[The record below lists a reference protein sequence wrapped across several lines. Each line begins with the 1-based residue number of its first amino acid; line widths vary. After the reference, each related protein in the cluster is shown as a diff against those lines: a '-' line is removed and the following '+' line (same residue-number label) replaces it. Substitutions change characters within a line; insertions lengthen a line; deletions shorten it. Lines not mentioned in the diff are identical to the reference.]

1 MTNLPPQSSVTGNA
15 IQGAGTEGAGT
26 GTGPSL
32 SDLTE
37 ALRQR
42 AGSDGTVPAGIAAA
56 LVEETGWNGRLLD
69 VLGILTDDV
78 EKMGYL
84 AGGRRPDEVVTSL
97 SLWAESPLSLG
108 DIRLIVTAG
117 GWDPEPFVV
126 LSRAGLLRAILQ
138 APDGSIRRIRGELAG
153 GWVSDQLAL
162 ADDTS
167 ILRAVR
173 EVLDGAGE

>member
-1 MTNLPPQSSVTGNA
+1 MS
-15 IQGAGTEGAGT
+15 QGAPAEGAKT
-26 GTGPSL
+26 PTGPSL

-42 AGSDGTVPAGIAAA
+42 AGADGTVPAGIAAA
-56 LVEETGWNGRLLD
+56 LIEEIGWSGRIID
-69 VLGILTDDV
+69 VLGVLTDDV

-84 AGGRRPDEVVTSL
+84 AGGRRPDEVVTWL
-97 SLWAESPLSLG
+97 SLWAESPLSLEE
-108 DIRLIVTAG
+108 IRLIVTAG

-126 LSRAGLLRAILQ
+126 LSRAGLLKAILE
-138 APDGSIRRIRGELAG
+138 AGDGSIRRIRGELAG

-162 ADDTS
+162 ADDTA
-167 ILRAVR
+167 ILRAVK